1 MRGSSDHPEF
11 VHPALRSEGL
21 ASRGR
26 PGPGGLMGGGDGE
39 GKLFYG
45 EEGRQMRKPM
55 EFRVR
60 LAFFKESMELQIK
73 TFVETHC
80 FDFQSK

>member
-11 VHPALRSEGL
+11 VHPSLRSEGL

-55 EFRVR
+55 EFRVSSLGTKNR
-60 LAFFKESMELQIK
+60 FI
-73 TFVETHC
+73 
-80 FDFQSK
+80 D

>member
-55 EFRVR
+55 EFRVSC
-60 LAFFKESMELQIK
+60 LAKKNRFIDHLYYNVTKAIISN
-73 TFVETHC
+73 T
-80 FDFQSK
+80 

>member
-21 ASRGR
+21 AGRGR
-26 PGPGGLMGGGDGE
+26 PGPGGEGE

-55 EFRVR
+55 EFRVSCR
-60 LAFFKESMELQIK
+60 Y
-73 TFVETHC
+73 
-80 FDFQSK
+80 SKI

>member
-26 PGPGGLMGGGDGE
+26 PGPGGLMGGGNGE

-45 EEGRQMRKPM
+45 EEGQQMRKPM
-55 EFRVR
+55 EFRVSSLGKYR
-60 LAFFKESMELQIK
+60 FI
-73 TFVETHC
+73 
-80 FDFQSK
+80 D

>member
-1 MRGSSDHPEF
+1 MELTNFELFFLDHPMRGSSDHPEF

-21 ASRGR
+21 AGRGR
-26 PGPGGLMGGGDGE
+26 PGPGGLMGGGEGE

-55 EFRVR
+55 EFRVSSR
-60 LAFFKESMELQIK
+60 HRK
-73 TFVETHC
+73 C
-80 FDFQSK
+80 

>member
-1 MRGSSDHPEF
+1 MNNNMVNIDVGYERFLGPEMFFHPEF

-21 ASRGR
+21 AGRGR
-26 PGPGGLMGGGDGE
+26 PGPGGLMGGGEGE

-55 EFRVR
+55 EFRV
-60 LAFFKESMELQIK
+60 SYSY
-73 TFVETHC
+73 
-80 FDFQSK
+80 SKI